1 MGRVREE
8 MWEDEGGLWRESDAS
23 DHVSTQV
30 ETSGER
36 AVEALLFVMS
46 FIICQSFIAIQP

>member
-23 DHVSTQV
+23 DHVFTQV